1 MVQSLLVALVLLCFC
16 SYSNAQVSTNPT
28 QTTPDLLDPSAQNW
42 SGTYGT
48 GYWGQSQGGP
58 NPNRIPNN
66 SGFIWSGGNNI
77 ISTTIAINTALSQ
90 AGIQVDGFNYKWRV
104 KNGNA
109 NWFAGQP
116 GVDDFEITV
125 EILDSNGNVFQTYTY
140 DYGHSHNWTNHTGQ
154 ELFGTN
160 FLPPS
165 YFSDI
170 NISAQGSD
178 SSNWPGWYG
187 PEFNVRD
194 SEFNLI
200 FSANPCHNNA
210 LYDPQCPGY
219 ANALFQQQCTA
230 NPLFDSSCP
239 GYAAAFFIQQCTAN
253 PLHDPSCTGYA
264 QAYYNQQCSLN
275 PLYDSGCTGYAQAY
289 YNQQCSL
296 NPLYDTGCTG
306 YKVAYHNQQCSLNP
320 LYDTT
325 CAGYAQAYLNQQ
337 CSLDPLYDAS
347 CTGHL
352 TAQCN
357 IDPLYDPTCTGY
369 ADAYLAQQCDYDPL
383 YDVQC
388 IGYQQAYFDYQCEMD
403 SQYDSSCPN
412 FVAALEDI
420 LDDGTTIDPIAD
432 ALATPEVDLDIAI
445 PEVPVVVVTEIPTV
459 EEPVSAEYKQT
470 QGDMMKM
477 EDDIEKEIAELERES
492 EENNQEEE
500 EVNNPFEKSREES
513 DIGEIAESVETTDGE
528 SGDGKTIQED
538 DIEKELAQL
547 KADAKTE
554 KKVVKTEPLTKND
567 KIRMLL
573 AKKANEL
580 TKEMENLA
588 TLEQQMLVQRQ
599 LLALISFVPGFDYN
613 DKDVIDLAN
622 FYPDKPTVDHEF
634 SRWFLNDPNFGAME
648 DLQYPNGFN

>member
-1 MVQSLLVALVLLCFC
+1 MVQSLLAALVLLCFC

-28 QTTPDLLDPSAQNW
+28 QTTPDLLEDSAQNW

-48 GYWGQSQGGP
+48 GSWAGSSGGP
-58 NPNRIPNN
+58 DPNRLRND
-66 SGFIWSGGNNI
+66 SGFIWSSGNNI
-77 ISTTIAINTALSQ
+77 ISTTIAINTALAQ
-90 AGIQVDGFNYKWRV
+90 AGIQVNGFNYKWRV

-109 NWFAGQP
+109 NWYSGQP

-125 EILDSNGNVFQTYTY
+125 DILDSNGNVFQTYTY

-178 SSNWPGWYG
+178 SANWPGWYG

-200 FSANPCHNNA
+200 FSANPCHGNA

-219 ANALFQQQCTA
+219 ATALFNQHCTQ
-230 NPLFDSSCP
+230 NPLFDPTCS
-239 GYAAAFFIQQCTAN
+239 GYAAAYLLQQCSAN
-253 PLHDPSCTGYA
+253 PLHDPSCSGYA
-264 QAYYNQQCSLN
+264 TAYYNQQCSLNPLHDSGCNGYAAAYYSQQCKLN
-275 PLYDSGCTGYAQAY
+275 PLYDSGCTGYAAAY
-289 YNQQCSL
+289 LTQQC
-296 NPLYDTGCTG
+296 G
-306 YKVAYHNQQCSLNP
+306 
-320 LYDTT
+320 
-325 CAGYAQAYLNQQ
+325 
-337 CSLDPLYDAS
+337 LDPLYDPS

-352 TAQCN
+352 AAQCA
-357 IDPLYDPTCTGY
+357 IDTLYDSSCTGY

-388 IGYQQAYFDYQCEMD
+388 TGYQQAYFNKQCEMD
-403 SQYDSSCPN
+403 SQSDSSCPN

-420 LDDGTTIDPIAD
+420 LDDGTNIDPIAD
-432 ALATPEVDLDIAI
+432 ALATPELDLDIAI
-445 PEVPVVVVTEIPTV
+445 PEVPVVIVTELSTENETV
-459 EEPVSAEYKQT
+459 DMNYEQT
-470 QGDMMKM
+470 QGDMMAM
-477 EDDIEKEIAELERES
+477 EDDIEKEIAALERES
-492 EENNQEEE
+492 EEE
-500 EVNNPFEKSREES
+500 EVNNPFEKERGES
-513 DIGEIAESVETTDGE
+513 DIEEIVEVVETTDGE
-528 SGDGKTIQED
+528 SGDGKTNQED
-538 DIEKELAQL
+538 DIEKELAEL
-547 KADAKTE
+547 KAQAKTE

-580 TKEMENLA
+580 TKDMENLA

-613 DKDVIDLAN
+613 DKDVLDLAN
-622 FYPDKPTVDHEF
+622 FYPDKPTVDHQF
-634 SRWFLNDPNFGAME
+634 SRWFLNDPNFSAME
-648 DLQYPNGFN
+648 DLQYPKGFK

>member
-116 GVDDFEITV
+116 GIDDFEITV

-154 ELFGTN
+154 QLFGTN

-219 ANALFQQQCTA
+219 ATALFNQQCTQ
-230 NPLFDSSCP
+230 NPLFDPTCSGYAAAYLQQQCSANPLYDPACP
-239 GYAAAFFIQQCTAN
+239 GYAN
-253 PLHDPSCTGYA
+253 
-264 QAYYNQQCSLN
+264 AYYNQQCNLN
-275 PLYDSGCTGYAQAY
+275 PLYDSGCNGYAAAY
-289 YNQQCSL
+289 FAQQCSL
-296 NPLYDTGCTG
+296 NPLHDPLCTG
-306 YKVAYHNQQCSLNP
+306 YLAAQC
-320 LYDTT
+320 
-325 CAGYAQAYLNQQ
+325 A
-337 CSLDPLYDAS
+337 LDPLYDS
-347 CTGHL
+347 S
-352 TAQCN
+352 
-357 IDPLYDPTCTGY
+357 CTGY
-369 ADAYLAQQCDYDPL
+369 AAAYLTQQCDYDPL

-420 LDDGTTIDPIAD
+420 LNDGTEIDPIAD

-445 PEVPVVVVTEIPTV
+445 PEVPVVITEVPT
-459 EEPVSAEYKQT
+459 EQETINADYEQT

-477 EDDIEKEIAELERES
+477 EDDIEKEIAALERES

-528 SGDGKTIQED
+528 SGNGKTIQED
-538 DIEKELAQL
+538 DIEKELAEL
-547 KADAKTE
+547 KAASKTE
-554 KKVVKTEPLTKND
+554 KTVVKTEPLTKND

-622 FYPDKPTVDHEF
+622 FYPDKPTVDHQF

-648 DLQYPNGFN
+648 DLQYPNGFD